1 MTDNCYGL
9 HKIFQLKFVL
19 KLQLIEFDIVI
30 SECRSDSPFLL
41 SKLETFMQILRLL
54 RTRS

>member
-9 HKIFQLKFVL
+9 HKIFQLKFVV
-19 KLQLIEFDIVI
+19 KLQLIEFDIAI
-30 SECRSDSPFLL
+30 SESRSDSPFLL

-54 RTRS
+54 RTRN